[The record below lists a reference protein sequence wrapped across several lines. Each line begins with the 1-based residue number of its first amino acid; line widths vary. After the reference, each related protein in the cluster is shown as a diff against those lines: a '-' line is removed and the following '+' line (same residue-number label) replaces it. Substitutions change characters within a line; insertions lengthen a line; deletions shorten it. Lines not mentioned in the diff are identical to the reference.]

1 MGAHRLGQTGR
12 IERGRGNGIA
22 PLDRRPARAL
32 AGGLNH
38 RDGSELG
45 EAVFPRIAAVRF
57 HPGDVVRDDAT
68 ARLDAAMVLVEV
80 DVTSR
85 TMARQA
91 PSPRRSPPPWSPMR
105 AISTTS

>member
-57 HPGDVVRDDAT
+57 HPGEVVRDDAT

-80 DVTSR
+80 GMDLE
-85 TMARQA
+85 ALG
-91 PSPRRSPPPWSPMR
+91 RRSVEKRLRSRPADW
-105 AISTTS
+105 AG